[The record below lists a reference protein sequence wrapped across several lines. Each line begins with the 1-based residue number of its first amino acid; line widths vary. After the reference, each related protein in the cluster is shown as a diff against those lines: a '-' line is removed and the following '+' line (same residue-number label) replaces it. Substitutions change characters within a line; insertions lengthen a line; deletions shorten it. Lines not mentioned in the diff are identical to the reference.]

1 MHKLRLTRVKQQLNG
16 ALKDDAIIETLR
28 PMHHAIEAGREV
40 NNTADGF
47 SGIDEPKFASG
58 SQGIMGFDVCV
69 GVEYR
74 GEGGGAPPPSTAGK
88 VEVVYTTL
96 NPISLSHCTS
106 SVTLALSF
114 LLTVVEP
121 FGIVAGFIGI
131 TPAFTDCF
139 EYAQFDRH
147 FNLDFETSHL
157 ALDCARHRLTRWGE
171 SVNNYDDPKLGRQD
185 AIATEIQLAKDAL
198 L

>member
-40 NNTADGF
+40 NNTADGS

-74 GEGGGAPPPSTAGK
+74 GEGGG
-88 VEVVYTTL
+88 
-96 NPISLSHCTS
+96 
-106 SVTLALSF
+106 
-114 LLTVVEP
+114 EP

-147 FNLDFETSHL
+147 FDLDFETSHL